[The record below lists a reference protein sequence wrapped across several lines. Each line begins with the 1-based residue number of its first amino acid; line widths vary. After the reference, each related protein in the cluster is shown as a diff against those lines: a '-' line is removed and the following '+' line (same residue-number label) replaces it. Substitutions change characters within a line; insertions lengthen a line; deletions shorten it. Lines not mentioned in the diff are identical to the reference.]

1 LAEESRRER
10 SEREQMVKERDV
22 QIQEQ
27 LERCGALANALA
39 SAETRVVRMQEEHK
53 RQQADWLKTRDE
65 LGGRLGTLEQEL
77 KRLVE
82 VANHA
87 SGLLHSDISVE
98 PLDLN
103 QTVTQLASTLKE
115 MAGSRAELLTI
126 LSAKAPFI
134 PLSPPV
140 VEQLAAS
147 MVKQMSDSL
156 PLGGTITVETVLSDP
171 ETGSDSK
178 PSALLAVTGSGSV
191 VQPPDGTADLDSIV
205 AQCGGK
211 LNVTGNSE
219 TGITLEVALPATLV

>member
-1 LAEESRRER
+1 
-10 SEREQMVKERDV
+10 M
-22 QIQEQ
+22 
-27 LERCGALANALA
+27 
-39 SAETRVVRMQEEHK
+39 
-53 RQQADWLKTRDE
+53 
-65 LGGRLGTLEQEL
+65 

-87 SGLLHSDISVE
+87 SGLLHSDIGTE

-103 QTVTQLASTLKE
+103 RTVTQLASTLKE

-126 LSAKAPFI
+126 LSPKAPFI

-147 MVKQMSDSL
+147 MVNQMRECL
-156 PLGGTITVETVLSDP
+156 PLGGTITVETVLTDP

-191 VQPPDGTADLDSIV
+191 VHSPDGTADLDSIV

-219 TGITLEVALPATLV
+219 TGITLEVALPAKLD